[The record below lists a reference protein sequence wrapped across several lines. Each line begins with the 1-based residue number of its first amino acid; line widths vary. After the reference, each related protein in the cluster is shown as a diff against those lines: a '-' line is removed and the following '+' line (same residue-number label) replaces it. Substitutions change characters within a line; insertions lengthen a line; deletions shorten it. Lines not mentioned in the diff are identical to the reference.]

1 MRVGVAGIGRIGR
14 PHAERLVAHPD
25 VTEVVLQDANAT
37 LAALVADDLG
47 LRAVAAYDELLT
59 AVDAV
64 VIAATTTAHTS
75 LLRAAV
81 EAGVPTLCEKPI
93 SHDLGLS
100 REVVAL
106 IHQRNVPVQMG
117 FQRRFDPGYQAAADL
132 VMSGGLGTLYTLRTV
147 GHDPEPATEAYIA
160 GSGGMFRDFSVH
172 DFDAIRFVTGEEVV
186 EVFAQTTVRKW
197 DIYRAIRRR
206 RCSDSRDSRI
216 SGGALGL
223 MSYTRHNP
231 LGYDVRMEL
240 FGSRDSVVV
249 GWDPR
254 APLRSL
260 EPEGSPLAAKPY
272 PHFHDRF
279 RAAYTAEI
287 DAFLDVARGRQ
298 PSRSTA
304 DDAVEALRAAV
315 ACDISRRQHRPVAL
329 TEVP

>member
-1 MRVGVAGIGRIGR
+1 MRVGVAGVGRIGR
-14 PHAERLVAHPD
+14 PHAERLVAHP
-25 VTEVVLQDANAT
+25 EVSEVLLQDASIELAT
-37 LAALVADDLG
+37 SVANDLG
-47 LRAVAAYDELLT
+47 LRSVAGYDELL
-59 AVDAV
+59 ASVDAV
-64 VIAATTTAHTS
+64 LIAATTTAHAE
-75 LLRAAV
+75 LLQAAV
-81 EAGVPTLCEKPI
+81 EAGIPTLCEKPI
-93 SHDLGLS
+93 SHDLQRS
-100 REVVAL
+100 REVVDL

-117 FQRRFDPGYQAAADL
+117 FQRRFDPGFQAAADL
-132 VMSGGLGTLYTLRTV
+132 VSAGGLGTLYTLRTV

-186 EVFAQTTVRKW
+186 QVYAQTAVRKW
-197 DIYRAIRRR
+197 DIYGRFDDCDTAIAT
-206 RCSDSRDSRI
+206 CTL

-223 MSYTRHNP
+223 LSYTRHNP
-231 LGYDVRMEL
+231 LGYDVRMEM

-260 EPEGSPLAAKPY
+260 EPGAPPLGAHPY
-272 PHFHDRF
+272 PDFHDRF
-279 RAAYTAEI
+279 AHAYAAEI

-304 DDAVEALRAAV
+304 DDAVEALRAAI
-315 ACDISRRQHRPVAL
+315 ACDISSREGRPVAL

>member
-1 MRVGVAGIGRIGR
+1 MRVGVAGVGRIGR
-14 PHAERLVAHPD
+14 PHAERLMAHPD
-25 VTEVVLQDANAT
+25 VSEVLLQDAST
-37 LAALVADDLG
+37 DLAMSVASDLG
-47 LRAVAAYDELLT
+47 LRSVTGYDELL
-59 AVDAV
+59 ASVDAV
-64 VIAATTTAHTS
+64 LIAATTTAHAE
-75 LLRAAV
+75 LLQASV
-81 EAGVPTLCEKPI
+81 EAGIPTLCEKPI
-93 SHDLGLS
+93 SHDLERS

-117 FQRRFDPGYQAAADL
+117 FQRRFDPGFQAAADL
-132 VMSGGLGTLYTLRTV
+132 VAAGGLGTLYTFRTV

-186 EVFAQTTVRKW
+186 QVFAQTTVRKW
-197 DIYRAIRRR
+197 DVYGRFDDCDTAIAT
-206 RCSDSRDSRI
+206 CTL

-223 MSYTRHNP
+223 LSYTRHNP
-231 LGYDVRMEL
+231 LGYDVRMEM

-260 EPEGSPLAAKPY
+260 EPNGPPLGANPY
-272 PHFHDRF
+272 PDFHDRF
-279 RAAYTAEI
+279 AHAYAAEI

-304 DDAVEALRAAV
+304 DDAVQALRAAI
-315 ACDISRRQHRPVAL
+315 ACDISSRERRPVAL
-329 TEVP
+329 SEVP

>member
-1 MRVGVAGIGRIGR
+1 MRVGVAGVGRIGR
-14 PHAERLVAHPD
+14 PHTERLMAHPD
-25 VTEVVLQDANAT
+25 VSQVVLQDANAE
-37 LAALVADDLG
+37 LAASVANDLG
-47 LRAVAAYDELLT
+47 LRAVTDYAELL
-59 AVDAV
+59 ASVDAV
-64 VIAATTTAHTS
+64 VIAATTTAHAG
-75 LLRAAV
+75 LLRASV
-81 EAGVPTLCEKPI
+81 QAGIPTFCEKPI
-93 SHDLGLS
+93 SHDLEQS
-100 REVVAL
+100 REIVAL
-106 IHQRNVPVQMG
+106 IHQRSFPVQMG

-132 VMSGGLGTLYTLRTV
+132 VASGGLGTLYTLRTV

-186 EVFAQTTVRKW
+186 EVFAQTTVREW
-197 DIYRAIRRR
+197 DIYRRFDDADTAIAT
-206 RCSDSRDSRI
+206 CTL

-249 GWDPR
+249 GWDDR
-254 APLRSL
+254 APLRTL
-260 EPEGSPLAAKPY
+260 EPNGPPLAALPY

-279 RAAYTAEI
+279 AKAYAAEI

-304 DDAVEALRAAV
+304 DDAVEALRAAI
-315 ACDISRRQHRPVAL
+315 ACDISRREHRPVAI

>member
-1 MRVGVAGIGRIGR
+1 M
-14 PHAERLVAHPD
+14 AHPD
-25 VTEVVLQDANAT
+25 VSQVILQDANAE
-37 LAALVADDLG
+37 LAASVASDLG
-47 LRAVAAYDELLT
+47 LRAVSDYEDLL
-59 AVDAV
+59 ASVDAV
-64 VIAATTTAHTS
+64 VIAATTTAHAG
-75 LLRAAV
+75 LLRASV
-81 EAGVPTLCEKPI
+81 QAGIPTFCEKPI
-93 SHDLGLS
+93 SHDLEQS

-132 VMSGGLGTLYTLRTV
+132 VASGGLGTLYTLRTV

-172 DFDAIRFVTGEEVV
+172 DFDAIRFVTGEEVI

-197 DIYRAIRRR
+197 DIYQRFDDADVATAAITL
-206 RCSDSRDSRI
+206 

-249 GWDPR
+249 GWDDR

-260 EPEGSPLAAKPY
+260 EPDGPPLAARPY

-279 RAAYTAEI
+279 ADAYAAEI

-298 PSRSTA
+298 SSRSTA
-304 DDAVEALRAAV
+304 DDAVEALRAAI

>member
-1 MRVGVAGIGRIGR
+1 MRVGVAGVGRIGR
-14 PHAERLVAHPD
+14 PHAERLVAHP
-25 VTEVVLQDANAT
+25 EVSEVLLQDAST
-37 LAALVADDLG
+37 ELAMSVANDLG
-47 LRAVAAYDELLT
+47 LRSVAGYDELL
-59 AVDAV
+59 ASVDAV
-64 VIAATTTAHTS
+64 LIAATTTAHAE
-75 LLRAAV
+75 LLQASV
-81 EAGVPTLCEKPI
+81 EAGIPTLCEKPI
-93 SHDLGLS
+93 SHDLQRS

-117 FQRRFDPGYQAAADL
+117 FQRRFDPGFQAAADL
-132 VMSGGLGTLYTLRTV
+132 VAAGGLGTLYTFRTV

-186 EVFAQTTVRKW
+186 EVYAQTTVRKW
-197 DIYRAIRRR
+197 DVYGRFDDCDTAIAT
-206 RCSDSRDSRI
+206 CTL

-223 MSYTRHNP
+223 LSYTRHNP
-231 LGYDVRMEL
+231 LGYDIRMEL

-260 EPEGSPLAAKPY
+260 DPGGPPLGANLY
-272 PHFHDRF
+272 PDFHDRF
-279 RAAYTAEI
+279 AHAYAAEI
-287 DAFLDVARGRQ
+287 DAFLDVARGQQ

-304 DDAVEALRAAV
+304 DDAVEALRAAI
-315 ACDISRRQHRPVAL
+315 ACDISSREGRPVAL

>member
-1 MRVGVAGIGRIGR
+1 MRVGVAGVGRIGR
-14 PHAERLVAHPD
+14 PHAERLMAHPD
-25 VTEVVLQDANAT
+25 VAEIVVQDAST
-37 LAALVADDLG
+37 ELAASVANALG
-47 LRAVAAYDELLT
+47 LRSVASYHELL
-59 AVDAV
+59 ASVDAV
-64 VIAATTTAHTS
+64 VIAATTTAHAE
-75 LLRAAV
+75 LLQASV
-81 EAGVPTLCEKPI
+81 EAGIPTFCEKPI
-93 SHDLGLS
+93 SHDLNRS

-117 FQRRFDPGYQAAADL
+117 FQRRFDPGFQAAADL
-132 VMSGGLGTLYTLRTV
+132 VASGGLGTLYTLRTV
-147 GHDPEPATEAYIA
+147 GHDPEPATQAYIA

-186 EVFAQTTVRKW
+186 QVFAQTTVRKW
-197 DIYRAIRRR
+197 DVYGRFDDCDTAIAT
-206 RCSDSRDSRI
+206 CTL

-223 MSYTRHNP
+223 LSYTRHNP
-231 LGYDVRMEL
+231 LGYDVRMEM

-260 EPEGSPLAAKPY
+260 EPDGLPLGAELY
-272 PHFHDRF
+272 PDFHDRF
-279 RAAYTAEI
+279 ADAYAAEI

-304 DDAVEALRAAV
+304 DDAVEALRAAI

>member
-1 MRVGVAGIGRIGR
+1 M
-14 PHAERLVAHPD
+14 AHPD
-25 VTEVVLQDANAT
+25 VSEVLLQDAST
-37 LAALVADDLG
+37 ELAESVAGDLG
-47 LRAVAAYDELLT
+47 LRSVTGYDELL
-59 AVDAV
+59 ASVDAV
-64 VIAATTTAHTS
+64 LIAATTTAHAE
-75 LLRAAV
+75 LLQASV

-93 SHDLGLS
+93 SHDLQRS

-117 FQRRFDPGYQAAADL
+117 FQRRFDPGFQAAADL
-132 VMSGGLGTLYTLRTV
+132 VAAGGLGTLYTFRTV

-186 EVFAQTTVRKW
+186 QVFAQTTVRKW
-197 DIYRAIRRR
+197 DVYGRFDDCDTAIAT
-206 RCSDSRDSRI
+206 CTL

-223 MSYTRHNP
+223 LSYTRHNP
-231 LGYDVRMEL
+231 LGYDVRMEM

-254 APLRSL
+254 APLRSV
-260 EPEGSPLAAKPY
+260 EPNAQPLGANPY
-272 PHFHDRF
+272 PDFHDRF
-279 RAAYTAEI
+279 AHAYAAEI

-304 DDAVEALRAAV
+304 DDAVEALRAAI
-315 ACDISRRQHRPVAL
+315 ACDISSREHRPVAL
-329 TEVP
+329 AEVS

>member
-1 MRVGVAGIGRIGR
+1 MVA
-14 PHAERLVAHPD
+14 
-25 VTEVVLQDANAT
+25 
-37 LAALVADDLG
+37 
-47 LRAVAAYDELLT
+47 
-59 AVDAV
+59 
-64 VIAATTTAHTS
+64 
-75 LLRAAV
+75 
-81 EAGVPTLCEKPI
+81 
-93 SHDLGLS
+93 
-100 REVVAL
+100 
-106 IHQRNVPVQMG
+106 
-117 FQRRFDPGYQAAADL
+117 
-132 VMSGGLGTLYTLRTV
+132 SGGLGTLYTLRTV

-186 EVFAQTTVRKW
+186 EVFAQTTVREW
-197 DIYRAIRRR
+197 DIYRRFDDADTAIAT
-206 RCSDSRDSRI
+206 CTL

-249 GWDPR
+249 GWDDR
-254 APLRSL
+254 APLRTL
-260 EPEGSPLAAKPY
+260 EPNGPPLAALPY

-279 RAAYTAEI
+279 AKAYAAEI

-304 DDAVEALRAAV
+304 DDAVEALRAAI
-315 ACDISRRQHRPVAL
+315 ACDISRREHRPVAI

>member
-1 MRVGVAGIGRIGR
+1 MRVGVAGVGRIGR

-25 VTEVVLQDANAT
+25 VTEVLLQDASTELANSVANA
-37 LAALVADDLG
+37 LG
-47 LRAVAAYDELLT
+47 LRSVVSYDELL
-59 AVDAV
+59 ASVDAV
-64 VIAATTTAHTS
+64 VIAATTTAHAE
-75 LLRAAV
+75 LLQASV
-81 EAGVPTLCEKPI
+81 EAGIPTFCEKPI
-93 SHDLGLS
+93 SHDLNRS

-117 FQRRFDPGYQAAADL
+117 FQRRFDPGFQAAADL
-132 VMSGGLGTLYTLRTV
+132 VASGGLGTLYTFRTV

-186 EVFAQTTVRKW
+186 QVFAQTTVRKW
-197 DIYRAIRRR
+197 DVYGRFDDCDTAIAT
-206 RCSDSRDSRI
+206 CTL

-223 MSYTRHNP
+223 LSYTRHNP
-231 LGYDVRMEL
+231 LGYDVRMEM

-260 EPEGSPLAAKPY
+260 EPDGLPLGAELY
-272 PHFHDRF
+272 LDFHDRF
-279 RAAYTAEI
+279 ADAYAAEI

-304 DDAVEALRAAV
+304 DDAVEALRAAI
-315 ACDISRRQHRPVAL
+315 ACDISSSENRPVEL
-329 TEVP
+329 TEIP

>member
-1 MRVGVAGIGRIGR
+1 MRVGVAGVGRIGR
-14 PHAERLVAHPD
+14 PHAERVMAHP
-25 VTEVVLQDANAT
+25 EVSEVILQDANAK
-37 LAALVADDLG
+37 LAASVATDLG
-47 LRAVAAYDELLT
+47 LRVVTGYDELL
-59 AVDAV
+59 ASVDAV
-64 VIAATTTAHTS
+64 VIAATTTAHAG

-81 EAGVPTLCEKPI
+81 QAGLPTFCEKPI
-93 SHDLGLS
+93 SHDLEQS

-106 IHQRNVPVQMG
+106 IQRRSVPVQMG

-132 VMSGGLGTLYTLRTV
+132 VASGGLGTLYALRTV

-197 DIYRAIRRR
+197 DVYERFDDADLAVAT
-206 RCSDSRDSRI
+206 CTL

-223 MSYTRHNP
+223 MSYARHNP

-249 GWDPR
+249 GWDARSPV
-254 APLRSL
+254 RSL
-260 EPEGSPLAAKPY
+260 EPSAPPLAAKPY
-272 PHFHDRF
+272 PDFHDRF
-279 RAAYTAEI
+279 ADAYAAEI

-298 PSRSTA
+298 SSRSTA
-304 DDAVEALRAAV
+304 EDAVEALRAAI
-315 ACDISRRQHRPVAL
+315 ACDISRREHRPVAL
-329 TEVP
+329 AEVP